1 MDTQVENKEGIDSD
15 GADAAA
21 KEYDETY
28 CYVCQIAFTSLQHAK
43 QHLSGQKHTKK
54 MRQYGSQA
62 RMTTPLDNTSWYHC
76 NVCNVDCNSQYHLE
90 QHQVGSAHKK
100 KVRSMGMMSVR
111 NIAAVPAT
119 PDFMVQETT
128 LETPE
133 KLLRPDVENVQESV
147 CADGVSILTAETR
160 VEVPGQ
166 ETPVTTDILD
176 EKLHFNQ
183 CSTPVNICREETSCA
198 LERDDETKLKQQDQ
212 NDVTATIIKEV
223 DSMSERD
230 NACTKVTQL
239 VQNILPA
246 TGRNGNENE
255 NITCKK
261 EEDETKEKQLFQNDE
276 KPTVGSENTTPTV
289 QLPPSVDDDLCAKFL
304 QLTLKSQD
312 AEDGCDDSYVDA
324 DGNRQAVYS
333 IDSEGRGQCFICNV
347 GLDSRIK
354 SSQHFR
360 GKNHAKQLSRAKNG
374 YLQLT
379 FVPGLYSCSE
389 CQVNFSGPESHAQHL
404 QSEKHKAKLAQ
415 SQCVPE
421 RSLPLHVKEVVD
433 CDMDPYSLMTT
444 TLPRSYQIDLYEAAM
459 KGDVVVFLPTG
470 TGKTVIS
477 AMVVS
482 HMLQLN
488 PARPVVFLVDRVLL
502 VMQQSKVLKTEL
514 GDKMYTRIDDGVQHD
529 RQLKIGTLCG
539 EKQDTGGELIWKQ
552 DIVVTTAAYYLN
564 LLEKQVV
571 CWQDL
576 CLAVFDEAHHC
587 VKSHPFNR
595 LLEQFH
601 RKLQLKHRPKILG
614 LTASPAGRETVED
627 TEKMLKRLLEN
638 IGDGKLAAIM
648 ENDRS
653 FKELSKYKTQ
663 TKLIAKELGLTV
675 NEKELQDELQKYLF
689 LCYNRL
695 SVETDFGNFD
705 SREEVKTC
713 QDLKGDVLEAFQ
725 IFLQDAKPIEPDR
738 NIYIEALKLHCSVL
752 CEALSAVGDGSVE
765 FAFRVLQDLL
775 NRSHPGSFEKAA
787 ELNLAHQK
795 VKSLTEHFALRTEE
809 EKEDDKMAVKTV
821 AREILQGIDW
831 DSREQGK
838 QPFVLVLVKTRV
850 VAQQMTEALKEME
863 ELKECGICPVCIVG
877 HGGGSSD
884 GGGMTIKK
892 QSRALEGIR
901 NYEYQV
907 VVATSVAEEG
917 VDFPE
922 CELVIHMNP
931 PSSVTA
937 LVQTRG
943 RARKQGVSRFIAL
956 CREPGQK
963 DKIEL
968 LQKKEENMYKAAK
981 KIIDTY

>member
-1 MDTQVENKEGIDSD
+1 MYALPVWLYNLGYTLILF
-15 GADAAA
+15 
-21 KEYDETY
+21 
-28 CYVCQIAFTSLQHAK
+28 IA
-43 QHLSGQKHTKK
+43 
-54 MRQYGSQA
+54 
-62 RMTTPLDNTSWYHC
+62 
-76 NVCNVDCNSQYHLE
+76 
-90 QHQVGSAHKK
+90 
-100 KVRSMGMMSVR
+100 
-111 NIAAVPAT
+111 
-119 PDFMVQETT
+119 
-128 LETPE
+128 
-133 KLLRPDVENVQESV
+133 
-147 CADGVSILTAETR
+147 
-160 VEVPGQ
+160 
-166 ETPVTTDILD
+166 
-176 EKLHFNQ
+176 
-183 CSTPVNICREETSCA
+183 
-198 LERDDETKLKQQDQ
+198 
-212 NDVTATIIKEV
+212 
-223 DSMSERD
+223 
-230 NACTKVTQL
+230 
-239 VQNILPA
+239 
-246 TGRNGNENE
+246 
-255 NITCKK
+255 
-261 EEDETKEKQLFQNDE
+261 
-276 KPTVGSENTTPTV
+276 
-289 QLPPSVDDDLCAKFL
+289 
-304 QLTLKSQD
+304 
-312 AEDGCDDSYVDA
+312 
-324 DGNRQAVYS
+324 
-333 IDSEGRGQCFICNV
+333 
-347 GLDSRIK
+347 
-354 SSQHFR
+354 
-360 GKNHAKQLSRAKNG
+360 
-374 YLQLT
+374 
-379 FVPGLYSCSE
+379 
-389 CQVNFSGPESHAQHL
+389 
-404 QSEKHKAKLAQ
+404 
-415 SQCVPE
+415 
-421 RSLPLHVKEVVD
+421 
-433 CDMDPYSLMTT
+433 
-444 TLPRSYQIDLYEAAM
+444 
-459 KGDVVVFLPTG
+459 
-470 TGKTVIS
+470 
-477 AMVVS
+477 
-482 HMLQLN
+482 
-488 PARPVVFLVDRVLL
+488 
-502 VMQQSKVLKTEL
+502 
-514 GDKMYTRIDDGVQHD
+514 
-529 RQLKIGTLCG
+529 
-539 EKQDTGGELIWKQ
+539 
-552 DIVVTTAAYYLN
+552 
-564 LLEKQVV
+564 
-571 CWQDL
+571 
-576 CLAVFDEAHHC
+576 
-587 VKSHPFNR
+587 
-595 LLEQFH
+595 
-601 RKLQLKHRPKILG
+601 G

-795 VKSLTEHFALRTEE
+795 VKSLTEHFALRTKE

-863 ELKECGICPVCIVG
+863 ELKERGICPVCIVG